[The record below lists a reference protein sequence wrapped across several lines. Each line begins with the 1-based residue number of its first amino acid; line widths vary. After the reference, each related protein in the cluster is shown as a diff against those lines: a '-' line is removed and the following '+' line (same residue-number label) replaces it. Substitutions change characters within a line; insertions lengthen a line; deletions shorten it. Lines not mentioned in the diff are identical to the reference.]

1 MIMNYKHTKIYWISN
16 NISPSSV
23 PNCNANDEVDG
34 IQNNV
39 NNQRNT
45 FFICQNIDQ
54 FESVKEDRQ
63 TLLNQTL
70 WKDDR
75 AKNVARTKHGDDNVD
90 DYVKIDDDDDDDGGD
105 NDEDVK
111 IAKLVLWRRQRAS
124 YEEELFF
131 QSHRGYW
138 SLLESWSSLGHHF
151 FVVLVILVIENSSKS
166 RGRQNSKHQSWT

>member
-1 MIMNYKHTKIYWISN
+1 MQTIN
-16 NISPSSV
+16 
-23 PNCNANDEVDG
+23 E
-34 IQNNV
+34 
-39 NNQRNT
+39 RL

-54 FESVKEDRQ
+54 FESVKEDHQ

-75 AKNVARTKHGDDNVD
+75 AKNVARTKHGDDNDD
-90 DYVKIDDDDDDDGGD
+90 DYVKIDDDDDDGGGD
-105 NDEDVK
+105 DDEDVK
-111 IAKLVLWRRQRAS
+111 IAKLVLWRLQRAS

-151 FVVLVILVIENSSKS
+151 FVVLVILVIENYPFPPSHQSFCWKS
-166 RGRQNSKHQSWT
+166 RKAKKENKIKEIPV